1 MFIEH
6 VIISYHCLRKGFPD
20 GSVVKNLPA
29 MQKMWFWSLGWEDL
43 LEKEKTTHSS
53 IAAWGIRWKEE
64 PGGLQ
69 SMASQRVRHDLA
81 TDFYLLKNCLRKCFS
96 RKVSM
101 KWKSF
106 GGQKMQDDSEVLSA
120 LRERP
125 NGATGFLPTRIWEAA
140 SPSALFC
147 SSAAL
152 GARVYTKAGYQQ
164 EVTDRNGWQQR

>member
-6 VIISYHCLRKGFPD
+6 VIISYHCLIKGFPD
-20 GSVVKNLPA
+20 DSVVRNLPA
-29 MQKMWFWSLGWEDL
+29 MQKMWFWSLGWKISWRKRRQPTPVL
-43 LEKEKTTHSS
+43 Q
-53 IAAWGIRWKEE
+53 
-64 PGGLQ
+64 PGESHGQRSLVDY
-69 SMASQRVRHDLA
+69 SPWRSKRVRHDLA
-81 TDFYLLKNCLRKCFS
+81 TDFYLLKNRLRKCFS

-106 GGQKMQDDSEVLSA
+106 GGQKMQDDLEVLSA

-125 NGATGFLPTRIWEAA
+125 NGVTGFLPTRIWEAA

-152 GARVYTKAGYQQ
+152 GAWVYTKAG
-164 EVTDRNGWQQR
+164 